1 MPTLIDQDGAL
12 IDVCLIA
19 SVEQAD
25 PFRLVLND
33 GNLVVLTA
41 VGRSFYSA
49 PKPNAAVRET
59 RGKPGTAS
67 VVPLG
72 FRDAIKGTDNR
83 IRYHPTFELN
93 YCSDPEDERRLT
105 GAS

>member
-19 SVEQAD
+19 SVDQAD
-25 PFRLVLND
+25 LND
-33 GNLVVLTA
+33 GNLVVLIA